1 MQIDLSELKQTI
13 DRLFNHIMDTR
24 GVKFFEFE
32 KENYWNIP
40 SRDVYEFEEPKE
52 LDIGNLSDDWE
63 FLSKLLQSENQPV
76 AYQLTQVAPLLR
88 YIGERIGAD
97 LAKDGG

>member
-13 DRLFNHIMDTR
+13 DRLFNHIKDTR

-52 LDIGNLSDDWE
+52 L
-63 FLSKLLQSENQPV
+63 EN
-76 AYQLTQVAPLLR
+76 R
-88 YIGERIGAD
+88 SD
-97 LAKDGG
+97 LAGKVQFYRSAVDRKSVV

>member
-1 MQIDLSELKQTI
+1 M
-13 DRLFNHIMDTR
+13 
-24 GVKFFEFE
+24 
-32 KENYWNIP
+32 
-40 SRDVYEFEEPKE
+40 YEIEEPKE
-52 LDIGNLSDDWE
+52 LDIGSLSDDWE

-88 YIGERIGAD
+88 YLGEWLGED